1 MKYLKLLA
9 ICLLPL
15 SFVAC
20 SDDDDNINTG
30 EATVAFQ
37 SASMEIKENT
47 SLVEIPVVVSGE
59 QNGDIK
65 VTAKMISSSND
76 YVSGKDVIITTEN
89 FVIAEDETSFNLEAH
104 LVGLANDAIESG
116 RNITFEITDVEGA
129 TLGANATCVVN
140 LKENN
145 PLEGTYTLRGY
156 SPFDGAV
163 VSTKCA
169 LSMEEGVS
177 DKAYIDL
184 GWGGALQINLEEVVA
199 GKKYNVTIPG
209 AQVVGA
215 YGSYGNVLFVSAFV
229 DWNAGAVQAFSDD
242 ITGVFENGVIT
253 LDAEE
258 DYGVGE
264 YIPGA
269 GWLGAYLS
277 YVDAEGNLVPVKFV
291 KQ

>member
-1 MKYLKLLA
+1 MWFVVRTVDFCTLHGFLQPFVGTERDGFERDFAY
-9 ICLLPL
+9 
-15 SFVAC
+15 SFVIDGC
-20 SDDDDNINTG
+20 D
-30 EATVAFQ
+30 F
-37 SASMEIKENT
+37 
-47 SLVEIPVVVSGE
+47 LV
-59 QNGDIK
+59 
-65 VTAKMISSSND
+65 
-76 YVSGKDVIITTEN
+76 
-89 FVIAEDETSFNLEAH
+89 
-104 LVGLANDAIESG
+104 
-116 RNITFEITDVEGA
+116 
-129 TLGANATCVVN
+129 
-140 LKENN
+140 
-145 PLEGTYTLRGY
+145 
-156 SPFDGAV
+156 
-163 VSTKCA
+163 
-169 LSMEEGVS
+169 
-177 DKAYIDL
+177 
-184 GWGGALQINLEEVVA
+184 ALQINLEEVVA